1 MTDWSSSG
9 RVMPQN
15 HLTGVSMSLRT
26 ILSFT
31 TLTALLSL
39 GLVACHG
46 GEAECASDDDCPDGQ
61 MCHIEDGH
69 TPHCMEMMGDDDDS
83 AM

>member
-1 MTDWSSSG
+1 
-9 RVMPQN
+9 
-15 HLTGVSMSLRT
+15 MSLRT
-26 ILSFT
+26 VLSFT
-31 TLTALLSL
+31 TLTAILSL

-69 TPHCMEMMGDDDDS
+69 TPHCMEMTGDDDDS